1 MTIAYLAANK
11 ITGTSSDTK
20 PTTVPTNSIFIETDT
35 RIRYLFNGTT
45 WQAFAGGGVGSW
57 SGDNAANM
65 SGVASKANLTASLAM
80 KMDADFTAGP
90 TTSFTNKMDADITCS
105 ATASFSDTIV

>member
-45 WQAFAGGGVGSW
+45 WQAFSGGVGSW
-57 SGDNAANM
+57 SGDDAANM
-65 SGVASKANLTASLAM
+65 SGVGSRAHATASLAM
-80 KMDADFTAGP
+80 KMDADFTASP
-90 TTSFTNKMDADITCS
+90 TTSFTNKMDADVTCS
-105 ATASFSDTIV
+105 ATASFLDTIT